1 MSSILTVMVIFIIY
15 PTAIY
20 GFQPMAKVMIP
31 RTSCKPTLRIDVNV
45 ISTISHAK
53 FTTSSLN
60 MYNLPPSGGGGKG
73 PKNEFEAILP
83 TITTGILVALFFASP
98 LGGIF
103 FAVFNSIFVLALLT
117 PFVLFGGFQLW
128 KTLYTIEDNC
138 PSCGAIPVRVLKN
151 GEPSVCLNCG
161 AFSRAN
167 EKGDGIELCNNPNDM
182 MGGGQTLF
190 DQLFGPGMGGDMG
203 GNGMSDFTNVGP
215 GVEVSST
222 TKTNDDPVK
231 KAKKQGTI
239 IDVDVERD

>member
-1 MSSILTVMVIFIIY
+1 MVIFIIY

-45 ISTISHAK
+45 STISHS
-53 FTTSSLN
+53 TSSLN

-73 PKNEFEAILP
+73 PKSEFEAILP

-128 KTLYTIEDNC
+128 KTLYTIEDVLRNSGDVLI
-138 PSCGAIPVRVLKN
+138 SCCA
-151 GEPSVCLNCG
+151 
-161 AFSRAN
+161 
-167 EKGDGIELCNNPNDM
+167 
-182 MGGGQTLF
+182 
-190 DQLFGPGMGGDMG
+190 
-203 GNGMSDFTNVGP
+203 
-215 GVEVSST
+215 
-222 TKTNDDPVK
+222 
-231 KAKKQGTI
+231 
-239 IDVDVERD
+239 